1 MQAKAATRAN
11 GPLSIRDALYEEPG
25 PKTRAKIR
33 IGTAISAVLVALL
46 LGFVVYQFW
55 ATGQLDPRYWEF
67 FTWGSTW
74 AYLFAGLRGTLA
86 VALTAGA
93 IALVLGLALMLGRTS
108 GVRWLSALCRV
119 VTDFFRGVP
128 SLLLIYFF
136 FLVVPQYGI
145 RMSSFWMITLPVALA
160 ASGVLAEVL
169 RAGVNAV
176 PRGQAEAALAL
187 GMRPFRVKLKIVLPQ
202 AIRYVIP
209 SLISQLVVVVKDTTV
224 AYVVSY
230 PDMLQNARVLITNYD
245 ALVSTYLVVALIY
258 ILLNYAINQLS
269 VYVARR
275 SGTRV
280 VSKYNINPA

>member
-1 MQAKAATRAN
+1 MN
-11 GPLSIRDALYEEPG
+11 MRDALYEAPG
-25 PKTRAKIR
+25 PRAR
-33 IGTAISAVLVALL
+33 ARMRVGTAVAAVAVAGLL
-46 LGFVVYQFW
+46 AFVVYQFW

-74 AYLFAGLRGTLA
+74 SFLFSGFLGTLK

-108 GVRWLSALCRV
+108 GVRPLAALCRV

-145 RMSSFWMITLPVALA
+145 KLPSFWMLTLPVALA
-160 ASGVLAEVL
+160 ASGVLAEVF

-176 PRGQAEAALAL
+176 PRGQVEAAEAL
-187 GMRPFRVKLKIVLPQ
+187 GLSPWKAKTKIVLPQ

-209 SLISQLVVVVKDTTV
+209 SLVSQLVVVVKDTTV

-230 PDMLQNARVLITNYD
+230 PDLLQNARVLITNYD
-245 ALVSTYLVVALIY
+245 ALVSTYLVVAVIY
-258 ILLNYAINQLS
+258 ILFNYAINRLS
-269 VYVARR
+269 VWLSERTSARVIDR
-275 SGTRV
+275 MST
-280 VSKYNINPA
+280 AAE